1 MKKILKVLLVV
12 VAAILAFKFIT
23 SGFFIWMV
31 VAAALPQVVRI
42 ICKNCGEISPWVTR
56 IYANRY
62 KYSLIIMVAI
72 PLLGV
77 KIGLMI
83 AAAIGVGISY
93 LMFEDI
99 RKQ

>member
-1 MKKILKVLLVV
+1 MNKVLKVLLGV
-12 VAAILAFKFIT
+12 VAVILALKFLT

-31 VAAALPQVVRI
+31 IAAALPQVLKY
-42 ICKNCGEISPWVTR
+42 ICKNCGVVNGWVRR

-62 KYSLIIMVAI
+62 TYTLIFMVAL
-72 PLLGV
+72 PLILGV

-83 AAAIGVGISY
+83 AAAVGVGLSY

-99 RKQ
+99 K